1 MLIRLKHFV
10 REFEQSLLYG
20 FLFSLDIKWKLMDN
34 IEKDEIIEESEFEN
48 EDKSFE
54 EYVLDL
60 ATDIVQFKVNSR
72 VSIFS

>member
-1 MLIRLKHFV
+1 M
-10 REFEQSLLYG
+10 REFEQNLLYG
-20 FLFSLDIKWKLMDN
+20 FLFSLDIKWKMMDN

>member
-1 MLIRLKHFV
+1 MM
-10 REFEQSLLYG
+10 E
-20 FLFSLDIKWKLMDN
+20 N
-34 IEKDEIIEESEFEN
+34 IEKDEILEEAEYEN
-48 EDKSFE
+48 EDKSLE

>member
-1 MLIRLKHFV
+1 M
-10 REFEQSLLYG
+10 
-20 FLFSLDIKWKLMDN
+20 MDN
-34 IEKDEIIEESEFEN
+34 IEKDDIIEESEFEN
-48 EDKSFE
+48 EDKSLE